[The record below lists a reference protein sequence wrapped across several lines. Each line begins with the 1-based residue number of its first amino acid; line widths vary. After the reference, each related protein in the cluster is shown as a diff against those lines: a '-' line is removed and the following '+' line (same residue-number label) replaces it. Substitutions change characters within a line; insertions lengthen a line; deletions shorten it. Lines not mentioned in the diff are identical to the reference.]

1 MPQEYS
7 CRSDAVFRGLLPPD
21 VFPSR
26 ERRGLLVLQIRGEA
40 STRRQATKEGCQD
53 QLHQIHHENDDCSWV
68 RSTTSLGAHTDADI
82 VSRYQIHFR
91 ILNAVHYGSPQR
103 RRRIVFLASRQGYPL
118 PAFPIPTHTAI
129 KDAHKYSLPT
139 GDYVYPIVRHRPHS
153 NLTDK
158 TVHYQMAPCQGVT
171 VENAI
176 SDLVHS
182 IFILFSC

>member
-1 MPQEYS
+1 MLSFVDFYRPTYFLLENVGGFLSFRSEEKLQRDGKPLKRVVKTS
-7 CRSDAVFRGLLPPD
+7 C
-21 VFPSR
+21 
-26 ERRGLLVLQIRGEA
+26 
-40 STRRQATKEGCQD
+40 TKFIMRTMIALGC
-53 QLHQIHHENDDCSWV
+53 V
-68 RSTTSLGAHTDADI
+68 ATTSLGAHTDADI

-176 SDLVHS
+176 SDLVRS
-182 IFILFSC
+182 TFILVSF